1 MRDFDIDSDLKQEK
15 FQNIKLVQGDRGNK
29 IKINVYEDGQP
40 VKLTGCS
47 ITAKYKRADG
57 EIIND
62 GVIENIHDNSFDAVM
77 DSSITKVAGT
87 LKMLFTIEKD
97 AVKVSAFLLLA
108 DVREGIGESSS
119 SGGSAGGG
127 EVTGDLSDYYKKI
140 ETYSRKEIDAQF
152 KEIAKQINENYF
164 ILKSQNGTQYK
175 VKVTNNG
182 TLQVVDINE
191 QELEGLLENR
201 LLVWHDEFDGTELDS
216 NKWFKRVRTLG
227 TMSCYF
233 TDRAENS
240 WVENGT
246 LRMKAIRENYNGK
259 TWTSALLMSN
269 ELYEPKYG
277 RLEARMKYD
286 NVAGCFPAF
295 WLCGNRFV
303 QKNQQLQ
310 GVVWPV
316 SGEVDIMEYYGESKI
331 INNAIFYGNTENS
344 ETDVKS
350 QHYNTT
356 YPNINVEEYH
366 TYGLE
371 WTKNSMEFY
380 IDDLKVATFD
390 ISNCLLNNGQNPFN
404 YPMYMILQLATESAG
419 GTAPD
424 DLKEINMSI
433 DWVRVYAPKGISE
446 LIDVSSVSISQSELN
461 LNVGDIKDLE
471 VSYTPD
477 NCYDHTVHW
486 SSSNPS
492 IATVY
497 GGRVTAISLGKCDI
511 IAKSNNNIQ
520 SICKLTVSENSNLVS
535 GITLDRENLE
545 LTTENTY
552 TIIPTI
558 TPTEATNKT
567 LKYES
572 NNDNVATVDS
582 TGKISAIKEGNTSIK
597 VSSTDGGNIYKTCN
611 VSVINRDSISDNID
625 INDCTLKL
633 TKKGIYTESPSIW
646 KDDISQ
652 KECSFKIAPLVDYN
666 DKYYCIYDE
675 KGNSLMGYKTLS
687 IPNIIDLS
695 TNFTIVVKITTDN
708 DLYNNTTPYSQT
720 ILTTKER
727 EDSSNE
733 RLMNIKTIGKQ
744 VQSIWKNNA
753 GTEQKVIS
761 TGLIYGEKNTSYIFV
776 LSKNNNEVK
785 MYLNGAPIGT
795 PINVSSFNYDSK
807 LESIYIG
814 DLSHVYLENVLIYS
828 KGLSSDEVNTLVTNL
843 S

>member
-1 MRDFDIDSDLKQEK
+1 MSDKMKVRQGNDGYCYPYTSDDLVVGKDGKSVKRRIDEVESKIKENGETSIDDSNITTDKTWSSSKIDS
-15 FQNIKLVQGDRGNK
+15 
-29 IKINVYEDGQP
+29 
-40 VKLTGCS
+40 
-47 ITAKYKRADG
+47 
-57 EIIND
+57 
-62 GVIENIHDNSFDAVM
+62 
-77 DSSITKVAGT
+77 
-87 LKMLFTIEKD
+87 
-97 AVKVSAFLLLA
+97 
-108 DVREGIGESSS
+108 
-119 SGGSAGGG
+119 
-127 EVTGDLSDYYKKI
+127 
-140 ETYSRKEIDAQF
+140 QF
-152 KEIAKQINENYF
+152 KDIAKQINENYF

-182 TLQVVDINE
+182 TLQVVDVND

-227 TMSCYF
+227 AMSCYF
-233 TDRAENS
+233 TDRDENS

-310 GVVWPV
+310 GVIWPV
-316 SGEVDIMEYYGESKI
+316 SGEVDIMEYYGASGI

-344 ETDVKS
+344 ETDIKS

-380 IDDLKVATFD
+380 IDNLKVATFD
-390 ISNCLLNNGQNPFN
+390 ISNCLLDNGQNPFN

-424 DLKEINMSI
+424 DLKEINMSV
-433 DWVRVYAPKGISE
+433 DWVRVYAPKDISE
-446 LIDVSSVSISQSELN
+446 LIDVNSISISESELN
-461 LNVGDIKDLE
+461 LNAGNTKDLE

-486 SSSNPS
+486 SSSNPNV
-492 IATVY
+492 ATVY
-497 GGRVTAISLGKCDI
+497 GGRVTAIALGKCDI

-520 SICKLTVSENSNLVS
+520 SICKLTVSEKSNIVS
-535 GITLDRENLE
+535 DITLDRENLE

-572 NNDNVATVDS
+572 NNDNIATVDS
-582 TGKISAIKEGNTSIK
+582 TGKISAINEGNTSIK

-611 VSVINRDSISDNID
+611 VSVINRDTISDNID
-625 INDCTLKL
+625 TNDCTLKL
-633 TKKGIYTESPSIW
+633 TKKGIYTESPSLW

-652 KECSFKIAPLVDYN
+652 KEYSFKIAPVVDYN

-675 KGNSLMGYKTLS
+675 KGNSLMGYKILS

-708 DLYNNTTPYSQT
+708 DLYNNTIPYSQT
-720 ILTTKER
+720 ILTTKEQR

-733 RLMNIKTIGKQ
+733 RLMYIKTIGKQ
-744 VQSIWKNNA
+744 VQSVWKNDA

-761 TGLIYGEKNTSYIFV
+761 TGLVYGEKNTSYVFV

-785 MYLNGAPIGT
+785 LYLNGAPIGT

-807 LESIYIG
+807 LDAIYIG
-814 DLSHVYLENVLIYS
+814 DLSHVYLENVLAYS
-828 KGLSSDEVNTLVTNL
+828 KGLSDVEVNTLTTNL